1 MSTTNN
7 VKARLRIARK
17 TEAEWTSSNPV
28 GLDGEWMVTSD
39 ASTAKIK
46 IGDGTSTWSELEYV
60 DFGGDGGGDYLP
72 LSGGTLT
79 GDLVVDSTKTITV
92 GTGGAY
98 IYSGVSDPF
107 YGVHIKYDGECGYVV
122 FRPQNDGNGG
132 SEWCTPIG
140 IIFDNY
146 TEDGLGEI
154 ALQGA
159 AGSGMPI
166 RLTGVDT
173 PTTVFDAAN
182 KAYVDGKV
190 TTTALT
196 DSLFTVVS
204 IID

>member
-79 GDLVVDSTKTITV
+79 GNLVVDSTKTITV

-107 YGVHIKYDGECGYVV
+107 YGVRIWYDGECGYIG
-122 FRPQNDGNGG
+122 FRPQNDNNGG
-132 SEWCTPIG
+132 SEWYTPIR

-159 AGSGMPI
+159 TGGGSLV
-166 RLTGVDT
+166 RLTGVST
-173 PTTVFDAAN
+173 PTTSADAAN